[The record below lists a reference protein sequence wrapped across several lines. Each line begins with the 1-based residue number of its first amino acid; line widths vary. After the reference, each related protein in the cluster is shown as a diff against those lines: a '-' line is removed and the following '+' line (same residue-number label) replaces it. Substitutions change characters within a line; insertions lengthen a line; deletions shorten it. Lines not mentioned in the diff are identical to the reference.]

1 MIGNWVYSKI
11 TEELKF
17 KTCKLLQ
24 AIGQSA
30 KGLGQAVYICKECK
44 EGVIFW
50 SQEASSL
57 A

>member
-30 KGLGQAVYICKECK
+30 KGLGPAVYICKECK